1 MFVSPS
7 KLQKNKIL
15 RNRTLNFETVSKLR
29 GNMIFVPSLSYDS
42 IIKTFNSGLFRPMQ
56 LMASFT
62 PRKYRPVG
70 RAPVLVDQKN
80 EYAQLRADTHG
91 RFKKGKVNI
100 NFILNH
106 FFLLRIHNHAQ
117 KSVQIINKN
126 ILLS

>member
-29 GNMIFVPSLSYDS
+29 GNMILVPSLSYDS

-100 NFILNH
+100 NAIMDRIFIIIYTMNIPATLKS
-106 FFLLRIHNHAQ
+106 FQ
-117 KSVQIINKN
+117 KFVKE
-126 ILLS
+126 

>member
-100 NFILNH
+100 NAYNG
-106 FFLLRIHNHAQ
+106 Q
-117 KSVQIINKN
+117 N
-126 ILLS
+126 IYYDL